1 MNSIIVAIV
10 YAFLILVIRSA
21 NKDYISKIVLYL
33 FTGYWCISLFAST
46 FSPYGLYPIPTF
58 TYLLLLA
65 GTVSFVVGMCSVK
78 SIIPIIDNST
88 TEKIYINSIIER
100 FLSNRYFLLLFV
112 FSIVYLYKYAL
123 VALAVAATQ
132 GYADVYDQLNLIFL
146 GNSRAQMIYGYLLT
160 PLFHVSLVLVS
171 YYFLNLRIIWRKYLL
186 NAIIYI
192 ANLFFFVIIGGGRST
207 IVIIALYLLITYICI
222 TPLSQIRKLSLKKV
236 VILAAAV
243 IGVIYL
249 VSLVS
254 NYRNTGHFIDDSIT
268 ASDQQGQGFELLA
281 RYSILPFELFNY
293 GIEHDYL
300 SKFGYQ
306 FGKAT
311 LMGFDNW
318 IYIPLKVI
326 GVPYETSYNIVTY
339 LEETWIPYDSS
350 GTNANYAYTGLMYH
364 YLDFGYV
371 GIILFPFIFGLI
383 FSRIINSFNKKSI
396 FSNFL
401 LLSFCFFL
409 TMHSVFTCYL
419 IKGWT
424 GLYFIILLIFR
435 HFEQKHIH
443 NRIK

>member
-10 YAFLILVIRSA
+10 YVFLLHVIRSTGR
-21 NKDYISKIVLYL
+21 DYISKIVLYL

-46 FSPYGLYPIPTF
+46 FCPYGLYPIPTF

-65 GTVSFVVGMCSVK
+65 GVVSFVIGMCTIKNKMPVLN
-78 SIIPIIDNST
+78 IST
-88 TEKIYINSIIER
+88 TGKTYIAGIIER
-100 FLSNRYFLLLFV
+100 FLSNKLFLSLYV

-123 VALAVAATQ
+123 IALVVADIQ
-132 GYADVYDQLNLIFL
+132 GYADVSDQFNLIFL

-171 YYFLNLRIIWRKYLL
+171 YYFFNIRKIWRKYIV

-192 ANLFFFVIIGGGRST
+192 ANLLIFVTIGGGRST
-207 IVIIALYLLITYICI
+207 IVIVALYFLITYICI
-222 TPLSQIRKLSLKKV
+222 TPQNIIIKLSFKKV
-236 VILAAAV
+236 IILISAV
-243 IGVIYL
+243 VGVIFL

-254 NYRNTGHFIDDSIT
+254 NYRNTGHFIDETIS
-268 ASDQQGQGFELLA
+268 ANEQQGQGFELLA

-293 GIEHDYL
+293 GLEHDYL

-339 LEETWIPYDSS
+339 FEDKWIPYDSS

-371 GIILFPFIFGLI
+371 GIVLFPFIFGVI
-383 FSRIINSFNKKSI
+383 FSRIINNFNKNSI

-424 GLYFIILLIFR
+424 GLYFIILFIFR
-435 HFEQKHIH
+435 HFEQKHISQ
-443 NRIK
+443 